1 MPDSSFSWGDA
12 CPAPAARP
20 PQAAASLVCGD
31 AQAGADGAAH
41 TSPALLQREDAAAA
55 AGAWEEGEDEE
66 PAL

>member
-1 MPDSSFSWGDA
+1 MPDSSFSWGDP

-20 PQAAASLVCGD
+20 P
-31 AQAGADGAAH
+31 QAGADGAAH
-41 TSPALLQREDAAAA
+41 TSPASLQREDAAAA